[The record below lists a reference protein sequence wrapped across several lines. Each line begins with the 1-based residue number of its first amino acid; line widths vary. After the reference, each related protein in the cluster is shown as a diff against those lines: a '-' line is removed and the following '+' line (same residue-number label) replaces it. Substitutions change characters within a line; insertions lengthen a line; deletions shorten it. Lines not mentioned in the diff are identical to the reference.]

1 MLRNYFKIAW
11 RNLVRNKSYAVL
23 NVLGLSVGLAC
34 CIIIT
39 LYVTNELSYDKFH
52 DNYNELYRVVETM
65 EVEGKEET
73 YASTFSALAPSLKNS
88 FPEIENITHL
98 YPVAGLVTGPNNKK
112 FQEDKIIL
120 ADSSFL
126 EMFSF
131 KMLIGDEKSALDQ
144 PLTMVITSSVATK
157 FFGNENPV
165 GKTLSFKDARN
176 VFDFEITGVVEDS
189 PSNSHINFDY
199 VISYESLKSLRP
211 WEYNVKY
218 YPPMYTYAQISD
230 PNTADKI
237 ESYLPEFSSL
247 YYGEDNS
254 YMNAFSL
261 QPLSDIH
268 LRSNLQNELS
278 SNFDITY
285 IYIFLAISGFILI
298 IACINFMNLA
308 TASSMKRIK
317 EVGMRKTLG
326 AEKSQLIRQFLSESL
341 LMTTLSLAIAVFIVE
356 AVLPY
361 FNIIAEKSIEFSLF
375 SSWEPIVVFI
385 GLILVVGTISGSYP
399 AFYLSSFRPIQS
411 LKGEKARQ
419 SFSSIFFRRGLV
431 VFQFFISTG
440 LIFGTVIVT
449 QQLDFLKNSKLG
461 FDKEEVLMI
470 QMRETSDQINANSL
484 KQELLSVPGVKS
496 VSAASGVPGIASGIH
511 GFTVI
516 PESNR
521 ADSSILQTL
530 TVDFGYLNTL
540 GIDVQQGRNFSEE
553 YGTDEASAF
562 IINKTAANKFNWEN
576 PVGEEL
582 TLKYWLAD
590 QVSKKGQ
597 VIGVVDDFQYNSLH
611 TSIDPVIIH
620 VLKGTYYH
628 DYLAL
633 KLSTND
639 LQSVISDLETKWA
652 AFNPERPMEYAFL
665 DDTFDALYRSETRL
679 SNIFNIFAV
688 LAVFIACLGLFG
700 LASYSTEQ
708 RFKEIGIRKVLG
720 AKVTD
725 IVRLLGKE
733 FTVLVFISLCIGFPV
748 AYFTTSKWLNNFA
761 ERIDVSIWLFLF
773 SSLTVLFV
781 AWATISFQTVKAAL
795 MDPVKSL
802 KSE

>member
-1 MLRNYFKIAW
+1 MLRNHFKIAW

-39 LYVTNELSYDKFH
+39 LYVLNELSYDKFH
-52 DNYNELYRVVETM
+52 DNYDELYRVVETM
-65 EVEGKEET
+65 DVEGELET
-73 YASTFSALAPSLKNS
+73 FASTFSALAPALKNS
-88 FPEIENITHL
+88 FPEIEHITHL
-98 YPVAGLVTGPNNKK
+98 YPISGLVTGPNNMK
-112 FQEDKIIL
+112 FQEDKMIL

-131 KMLIGDEKSALDQ
+131 KLLTGDQTSALDK
-144 PLTMVITSSVATK
+144 PFSMLITPAIATK

-165 GKTLSFKDARN
+165 GKSLSFKDARDK
-176 VFDFEITGVVEDS
+176 FDFEITGVIKTP
-189 PSNSHINFDY
+189 PSNSHIKFDY
-199 VISYESLKSLRP
+199 ILSYESLRTLRA
-211 WEYNVKY
+211 WEYNRKY
-218 YPPMYTYAQISD
+218 YPPMYTYAQIPSQS
-230 PNTADKI
+230 TVEKI
-237 ESYLPEFSSL
+237 ESYIPQFSTQ
-247 YYGEDNS
+247 YYGDDNTS
-254 YMNAFSL
+254 GNSFSF

-285 IYIFLAISGFILI
+285 IYLFLSISGFILI

-326 AEKSQLIRQFLSESL
+326 AEKNQLIRQFLSEAI
-341 LMTTLSLAIAVFIVE
+341 LMTTLSMVIAVLIVE
-356 AVLPY
+356 AAIPY
-361 FNIIAEKSIEFSLF
+361 FNSIAGKAIEFSLF
-375 SSWEPIVVFI
+375 SSWEPVIAFI
-385 GLILVVGTISGSYP
+385 ALILIVGTLSGSYP

-419 SFSSIFFRRGLV
+419 SFSSVFFRRGLV
-431 VFQFFISTG
+431 VFQFFVSTG

-470 QMRETSDQINANSL
+470 QMRETSDQINANTL
-484 KQELLSVPGVKS
+484 KQELMKVPGVKS
-496 VSAASGVPGIASGIH
+496 VSAASGVPGIASGIS

-516 PESNR
+516 PESNK
-521 ADSSILQTL
+521 ADSAILQTL

-540 GIDVQQGRNFSEE
+540 GIDIQQGRDFSEE

-562 IINKTAANKFNWEN
+562 IINKTAADKFNWEN
-576 PVGEEL
+576 PLGEEL

-590 QVSKKGQ
+590 EISKKGQ
-597 VIGVVDDFQYNSLH
+597 VIGIVDDFQYNSLH
-611 TSIDPVIIH
+611 KSIDPVIIH
-620 VLKGTYYH
+620 VLNQTYYH

-639 LQSVISDLETKWA
+639 LQSIIADLELKWA

-665 DDTFDALYRSETRL
+665 DDTFDALYHSETRL
-679 SNIFNIFAV
+679 SNIFNIFAI

-700 LASYSTEQ
+700 LASFSTEQ

-733 FTVLVFISLCIGFPV
+733 FTALVLISLCIGFPV
-748 AYFTTSKWLNNFA
+748 AYLATTKWLNNFA

>member
-1 MLRNYFKIAW
+1 MLENYFKIAW

-23 NVLGLSVGLAC
+23 NVLGLSIGLAC

-39 LYVTNELSYDKFH
+39 LYVLNELSYDKFH
-52 DNYNELYRVVETM
+52 DNYDELYRVVETM
-65 EVEGKEET
+65 EVEGKQET
-73 YASTFSALAPSLKNS
+73 YATTFSALAPSLKNS
-88 FPEIENITHL
+88 FPEIEHITHL
-98 YPVAGLVTGPNNKK
+98 YPVSGLVTGPNNIK
-112 FQEDKIIL
+112 FQEDRIIL
-120 ADSSFL
+120 ADTSFL

-131 KMLIGDEKSALDQ
+131 RLLSGDQGTALDK
-144 PLTMVITSSVATK
+144 PFSMVITKATATK

-165 GKTLSFKDARN
+165 GKSLSFKDAREK
-176 VFDFEITGVVEDS
+176 FDFEITGVIES
-189 PSNSHINFDY
+189 PPSNSHISFDY
-199 VISYESLKSLRP
+199 ILSYESLKTLRA
-211 WEYNVKY
+211 WEYNTKY
-218 YPPMYTYAQISD
+218 YPPMYTYAQIPSQ
-230 PNTADKI
+230 NIVDKI
-237 ESYLPEFSSL
+237 SSYIPQFADQ

-254 YMNAFSL
+254 SANSFSF
-261 QPLSDIH
+261 QPLADIH

-278 SNFDITY
+278 TNFDISY

-326 AEKSQLIRQFLSESL
+326 AEKSQLVRQFLSEAI
-341 LMTTLSLAIAVFIVE
+341 LMSTLSLVIAVFIVE
-356 AVLPY
+356 AVIPY
-361 FNIIAEKSIEFSLF
+361 FNAISGKVIEFALF
-375 SSWEPIVVFI
+375 NSWEPILILTV
-385 GLILVVGTISGSYP
+385 LILVVGTISGSYP

-411 LKGEKARQ
+411 LKGDKAGQ
-419 SFSSIFFRRGLV
+419 SFSSTFFRRGLV

-461 FDKEEVLMI
+461 FDKEKVLMI
-470 QMRETSDQINANSL
+470 QMRETSDQINASAL
-484 KQELLSVPGVKS
+484 KQKLLTIPGVES

-516 PESNR
+516 PESNK
-521 ADSSILQTL
+521 ADSAILQTL
-530 TVDFGYLNTL
+530 TVDFGYLKTL
-540 GIDVQQGRNFSEE
+540 GIDVPEGRNFSEE
-553 YGTDEASAF
+553 YGTDETSAF
-562 IINKTAANKFNWEN
+562 IINKTAANKFNWDN
-576 PVGEEL
+576 PLGEEL
-582 TLKYWLAD
+582 TLKYWLSD
-590 QVSKKGQ
+590 EVSKKGQ

-611 TSIDPVIIH
+611 KSIDPVIIH

-639 LQSVISDLETKWA
+639 LQSVISDLESKWA

-679 SNIFNIFAV
+679 SNIFNIFAI

-733 FTVLVFISLCIGFPV
+733 FTVLILIALCIGFPV
-748 AYFTTSKWLNNFA
+748 AYLATTEWLNSFA
-761 ERIDVSIWLFLF
+761 ERIDVSIWLFLI
-773 SSLTVLFV
+773 SSLIVLLV
-781 AWATISFQTVKAAL
+781 AWITISFQTIKAAL